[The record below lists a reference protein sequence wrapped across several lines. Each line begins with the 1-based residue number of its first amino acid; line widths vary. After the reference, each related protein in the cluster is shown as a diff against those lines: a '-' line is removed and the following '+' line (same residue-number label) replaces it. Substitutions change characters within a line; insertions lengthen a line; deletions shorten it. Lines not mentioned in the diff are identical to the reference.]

1 MLLRSGWKMHK
12 TRDRLRANSWVG
24 GRPRTWKPGTGPA
37 ADDNLIREGGSFR
50 RDQSENTSRTLA
62 CSNALP
68 HGPNSNDGYHTP
80 TISTSS

>member
-50 RDQSENTSRTLA
+50 RDQSEM
-62 CSNALP
+62 LP
-68 HGPNSNDGYHTP
+68 ELRVTHRCAAKTRAARSKLE
-80 TISTSS
+80 